1 MDSKSYDPK
10 AAVAEFPADGW
21 FKATASNAGGGCV
34 EVNLAREG
42 VIGLRD
48 SKQPEAGAFEFNR
61 TEWAA
66 FLDGVG
72 KGEFNLP
79 A

>member
-1 MDSKSYDPK
+1 MNSKSYDPT

-21 FKATASNAGGGCV
+21 FKATASNANSGCV
-34 EVNLAREG
+34 EVNFGRDG
-42 VIGLRD
+42 MVGLRD
-48 SKQPEAGAFEFNR
+48 SKQPQAGAFEF
-61 TEWAA
+61 TPEEWAA

-72 KGEFNLP
+72 KGEFNSP